1 MELLTRVMGKKLSY
15 SVLLFLSISL
25 ALFFKQTNAGSLVV
39 YWGQNNGDGY
49 LIDTC
54 NSGLFQIVN
63 IAFLSTFG
71 SSRPPQL
78 NLAGHCIPNKCQN
91 LRNSIKNCQ
100 NKGIKIML
108 SIGGEYKK
116 TYSFSSPEDAMQLAD
131 YIWNNFLGGNS
142 DSRPFGDAILDGV
155 DFDIEGGSNL
165 HYATL
170 AKKLHDHYN
179 SDSSK
184 KYYLTAAPMCPFQDN
199 ILQRALST
207 GLFDYVW
214 VQFYNNPICNFD
226 ANNPTNFKNS
236 WSQWINS
243 ITAKNFFVGLPAST
257 NASQNGFVPPPD
269 LINQLLPIVRSPK
282 YGGVMIWDRFHD
294 ITSKYSSQIKGN
306 V

>member
-1 MELLTRVMGKKLSY
+1 MGKKLSY
-15 SVLLFLSISL
+15 PFLLFLSISL
-25 ALFFKQTNAGSLVV
+25 ALFFQSTNAGSLVV

-71 SSRPPQL
+71 IGRPPQL
-78 NLAGHCIPNKCQN
+78 NLAGHCVPNNCQN

-100 NKGIKIML
+100 NKGIKVML
-108 SIGGEYKK
+108 SIGGEYRN

-142 DSRPFGDAILDGV
+142 NSRPFGDAILDGV

-170 AKKLHDHYN
+170 ARKLHDHYN
-179 SDSSK
+179 SDSTK
-184 KYYLTAAPMCPFQDN
+184 KFYLTAAPMCPFQDN

-214 VQFYNNPICNFD
+214 VQFYNNPICNFET
-226 ANNPTNFKNS
+226 NNPTKFKNS
-236 WSQWINS
+236 WNRWINS
-243 ITAKNFFVGLPAST
+243 IPAKNFFVGLPASRS
-257 NASQNGFVPPPD
+257 ASQNGFVPSSD

-294 ITSKYSSQIKGN
+294 ITSKYSSQIKGS